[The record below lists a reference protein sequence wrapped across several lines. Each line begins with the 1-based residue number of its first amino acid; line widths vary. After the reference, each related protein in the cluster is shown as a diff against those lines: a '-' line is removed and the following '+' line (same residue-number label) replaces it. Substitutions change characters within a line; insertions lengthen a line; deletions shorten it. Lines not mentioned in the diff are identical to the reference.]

1 MDARELYRAVSDR
14 MQSDFEITGHH
25 NHMPTRGTAREGVLE
40 EFLSQGRLPPKYG
53 LGAGEVVGRVR
64 DVSRQCDLIVY
75 DKMDGLSLLY
85 NKHSQIYPIDCVY
98 GIIEVK
104 SRLSKSELI
113 DSLDKIKAFKK
124 MSPSGGIAEYLG
136 AGFNVVRARPK
147 PFGIVFAYALDRNSL
162 DSLYENLKEWESENP
177 ANLWPNYVC
186 VLGEGC
192 MYHQHAFE
200 TCIDSEKITVES
212 IPVSIKFKGD
222 SLFKFYCALHDMC
235 ARMRLSPVELSS
247 YFDPALQIGRFVVS
261 GHLAEV
267 EMTRPAGPPVK
278 ARLKESTIER
288 IVNWCAQTQKIR
300 HWDVLKKTIGLPIY
314 GMDENSFGMS
324 AMFYIYNPENFP
336 GMDEVRGKS
345 EEEKKS
351 INLERTLFSAMDLV
365 VDGQTYILPG
375 ASLPETD
382 WDTF

>member
-40 EFLSQGRLPPKYG
+40 EFLSAGRLPPKYG

-113 DSLDKIKAFKK
+113 DSLEKIKAFKK
-124 MSPSGGIAEYLG
+124 MSPSDGIAEHLG
-136 AGFNVVRARPK
+136 AGFKMVRARPK
-147 PFGIVFAYALDRNSL
+147 PFGIVFAHSLDKNSL

-177 ANLWPNYVC
+177 ADLWPNYVC

-200 TCIDSEKITVES
+200 TCIDSERITIES

-235 ARMRLSPVELSS
+235 ARMRLGPVELSS

-267 EMTRPAGPPVK
+267 EMTRPTGPPVK

-288 IVNWCAQTQKIR
+288 IVHWCAQTQKIR
-300 HWDVLKKTIGLPIY
+300 HWDVLKKTIGLPIH
-314 GMDENSFGMS
+314 GMDENSFGMG

-336 GMDEVRGKS
+336 GMDEVRGKP

-351 INLERTLFSAMDLV
+351 MNLERTLFNAMDLV

-375 ASLPETD
+375 ASLPATD

>member
-192 MYHQHAFE
+192 MYHQHA
-200 TCIDSEKITVES
+200 
-212 IPVSIKFKGD
+212 VSIKFKGD